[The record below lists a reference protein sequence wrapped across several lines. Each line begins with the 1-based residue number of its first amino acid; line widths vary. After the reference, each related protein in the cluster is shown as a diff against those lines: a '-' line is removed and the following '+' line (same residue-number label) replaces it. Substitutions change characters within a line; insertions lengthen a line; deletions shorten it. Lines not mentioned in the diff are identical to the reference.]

1 MLASMRA
8 GDRSARPM
16 RQRPES
22 AAALSML
29 GDIEGY
35 SEDVRERLRMTRAV
49 KDDERAPAERLA
61 RI

>member
-1 MLASMRA
+1 
-8 GDRSARPM
+8 M